1 MACHNSNKPFEWTYH
16 HQLSAS
22 PPQTP
27 CLPLKASVGERLA
40 NLISDQIS
48 PRLMPKNEIHSF
60 PVQAVEESIVFVQK
74 HSWHGAAIGA

>member
-1 MACHNSNKPFEWTYH
+1 LDLCRDS
-16 HQLSAS
+16 
-22 PPQTP
+22 
-27 CLPLKASVGERLA
+27 CPLLIWSVGERLA